1 MIDEKAKMV
10 LDICDIK
17 HDMIATMLN
26 KDTNGTINKDDI
38 ERFIN
43 YLNIIV
49 KTNKSKNNLDNRI
62 LGIYNL
68 IKEYY
73 KDYKKLNA
81 VISNN

>member
-1 MIDEKAKMV
+1 MIDEKAKIV

-17 HDMIATMLN
+17 HDMVATMLT
-26 KDTNGTINKDDI
+26 KDTDGNISKDDI
-38 ERFIN
+38 ERFLN

-81 VISNN
+81 VISKN